1 MSKFKDFFSRK
12 RKVMKLVSYC
22 FSSFLFLGIV
32 GAAIGTGYV
41 AKKDFEEGS
50 DFSKSYN
57 LRYELDLKNTENPNE
72 PKPPPSEEDVKKA
85 LDQAVVAY
93 SKYLNDEQLYTSNIY
108 PEISKDD
115 EGLHAKDDEGLHAF
129 INVTVQNQKIED
141 PRPSAEKDAPK
152 IDKNPVEIY
161 FENIY
166 SSRLS
171 IFYHPA
177 SNNEKNYILTKE
189 DLVNND
195 KSFYLPTNTYENSLF
210 INVDSRVAN
219 EKNGIKEIKEIFKN
233 AADSKEDV
241 KPQPYLYVIND
252 QQGFLNRLNY
262 ILKVAEF
269 SKKYGSTNRYYYD
282 IYNYYFTESEREFA
296 EDYYKFNGNSWRTIP
311 VLEVYNGEAA
321 YDDTGVSHK
330 SLAYGSIFGDIEFN
344 DKHHNFIEG
353 IEDDLDKP
361 LVHTGNLKYSFMK
374 KWIVAILAN
383 GSSDSS
389 GDYTKFFPDK
399 NPIKNTQ
406 DSDDKWIVLTSPTTS
421 RFDTEL
427 LKKEFTTYSF
437 PYPVKDVIYDN
448 FDGDW
453 YELLTGIAG
462 NGAQYNKPTNINEI
476 SISLFNNIMGNTP
489 LMSTLIVLIVVSL
502 LVGIIVSLL
511 YKVPG
516 LYAFGTTSFTTILT
530 MFLLFLGGHQFTVSL
545 AMGLII
551 VLALG
556 AFSVINL
563 FERLKKQIAMTY
575 DMQTSTKRAFMSA
588 IMPCIDLHIIVLL
601 LGIVLTYFGPSI
613 LISTGI
619 VLIIGSLLSFV
630 FNFVFI
636 WIMLW
641 INFGNST
648 NEKHFNVFV
657 WKRNKLVAKL
667 EKKSEQSANLNK
679 MTFFGNQI
687 IENKSKGSKLLN
699 KCFGKTEIFTWKSAI
714 YWGIS
719 LLVAIIGITLLF
731 TIGVH
736 PSYSFYGGTR
746 LVIWYSGD
754 TFDLN
759 NFKTIINEHASW
771 YNISIEGNY
780 VYAYTSQSFSYS
792 EVMAWSLPYDTIRVE
807 TVSNS
812 TIMNFVH
819 KDVNLLLITTA
830 FICLYAFVRLGWT
843 SVIGIFIGT
852 VLPLLLTLSFVTI
865 FQIYFDTY
873 IVYAAI
879 FAFAINA
886 MLVFNVQANINN
898 TWFKEKATDWAC
910 IKKIVNGQINSSL
923 QYFVVIG
930 SISLLSIFASIL
942 CSSVTLTSFNYL
954 ILIAFAISI
963 FSSMF
968 FAPYITSFFVWIK
981 NKYLVN
987 ITSKAL
993 LSKNYDI
1000 IDEEIINGIN
1010 KVNKEKV
1017 YL

>member
-1 MSKFKDFFSRK
+1 MGKFKEFFSRK
-12 RKVMKLVSYC
+12 RKVVKLVSYC

-32 GAAIGTGYV
+32 GSAIGTGYV
-41 AKKDFEEGS
+41 AKKEFEEGA

-72 PKPPPSEEDVKKA
+72 DEPIQSEEDVKKA

-93 SKYLNDEQLYTSNIY
+93 SNYLKDQQLYTSNIY
-108 PEISKDD
+108 PEISKDGSD
-115 EGLHAKDDEGLHAF
+115 LHAF

-161 FENIY
+161 FDSIY

-171 IFYHPA
+171 IFYHPD
-177 SNNEKNYILTKE
+177 SINEKDYILTKD

-195 KSFYLPTNTYENSLF
+195 KSFHLPTNTYENSLF
-210 INVDSRVAN
+210 INVDSRAAN

-233 AADSKEDV
+233 AAESKDDV

-269 SKKYGSTNRYYYD
+269 SHNRYYYD
-282 IYNYYFTESEREFA
+282 IYNYYFTDDEREFA
-296 EDYYKFNGNSWRTIP
+296 EDYYKFNGNSWRKIP
-311 VLEVYNGEAA
+311 DLEVYNGEAA

-344 DKHHNFIEG
+344 HKHHNFIEG
-353 IEDDLDKP
+353 IEDDWDKP
-361 LVHTGNLKYSFMK
+361 LVHTGELKYSFMK

-383 GSSDSS
+383 GSSGSD
-389 GDYTKFFPDK
+389 DYSKFFPDK

-406 DSDDKWIVLTSPTTS
+406 DSNDKWIVLTSPTTS

-437 PYPVKDVIYDN
+437 PYPIKDVTN
-448 FDGDW
+448 SKFDGDW
-453 YELLTGIAG
+453 YNLLTGVAG
-462 NGAQYNKPTNINEI
+462 DGAKYNKATNINEI

-489 LMSTLIVLIVVSL
+489 LMSALIVLIVVSL
-502 LVGIIVSLL
+502 LVGIIISLL

-530 MFLLFLGGHQFTVSL
+530 MLLLFLGGHQFTVSL
-545 AMGLII
+545 AMGLVII
-551 VLALG
+551 LALG
-556 AFSVINL
+556 AISIINL

-613 LISTGI
+613 LISAGI

-630 FNFVFI
+630 FNFIFM

-641 INFGNST
+641 INFGNSA
-648 NEKHFNVFV
+648 NEKDFNVFV
-657 WKRNKLVAKL
+657 WKRNKLIANL
-667 EKKSEQSANLNK
+667 EKKSELNANLNK

-687 IENKSKGSKLLN
+687 IEKKSKGNKLLN
-699 KCFGKTEIFTWKSAI
+699 KCFGKTEIFTWKAAI

-719 LLVAIIGITLLF
+719 LLAVFIGIALLF
-731 TIGVH
+731 TIGVRL
-736 PSYSFYGGTR
+736 SYSFYGGTR
-746 LVIWYSGD
+746 LVVWYGAD

-759 NFKTIINEHASW
+759 AFKTLINEHASW
-771 YNISIEGNY
+771 YNVSVEGNY

-792 EVMAWSLPYDTIRVE
+792 EVMTWLHYDTIRVE

-830 FICLYAFVRLGWT
+830 FICLYAFIRLGWT
-843 SVIGIFIGT
+843 SIIGIFIGT
-852 VLPLLLTLSFVTI
+852 VLPLLLALSFVTI

-886 MLVFNVQANINN
+886 ILVFNVQANINN
-898 TWFKEKATDWAC
+898 TWFKEKGTDWVS
-910 IKKIVNGQINSSL
+910 IKKIVNCQINNSL

-930 SISLLSIFASIL
+930 SISLISIFASIL

-987 ITSKAL
+987 ITSKTL
-993 LSKNYDI
+993 LNKNYDI
-1000 IDEEIINGIN
+1000 IDEEVIDGIN

>member
-1 MSKFKDFFSRK
+1 MGKFKDFFSKK
-12 RKVMKLVSYC
+12 RKVVKLVSYC

-32 GAAIGTGYV
+32 GAAVGTGYV

-57 LRYELDLKNTENPNE
+57 LRYELDLENTENPNE
-72 PKPPPSEEDVKKA
+72 SEPAPSEEDVKKA

-108 PEISKDD
+108 PEISKDNNGD
-115 EGLHAKDDEGLHAF
+115 LHAF

-161 FENIY
+161 FDSIY

-171 IFYHPA
+171 VFYHPD
-177 SNNEKNYILTKE
+177 SNNGKDYILTKE

-195 KSFYLPTNTYENSLF
+195 KSFYLPANTYENSLF
-210 INVDSRVAN
+210 INVDSRAAN
-219 EKNGIKEIKEIFKN
+219 EKNGIKEIKETFKN
-233 AADSKEDV
+233 AADSKDDV

-262 ILKVAEF
+262 ILKVALITKQYPNNE
-269 SKKYGSTNRYYYD
+269 YYSN
-282 IYNYYFTESEREFA
+282 IYNYYFSDDEREFA
-296 EDYYKFNGNSWRTIP
+296 KDYIEFYHYDTGVPQLKSIIP
-311 VLEVYNGEAA
+311 DLDVCNGEAA
-321 YDDTGVSHK
+321 YDDTGTT
-330 SLAYGSIFGDIEFN
+330 LAALHCGSIFSDNNIYI

-389 GDYTKFFPDK
+389 DDYTKFFPDK

-437 PYPVKDVIYDN
+437 PYPVKDVTYDN
-448 FDGDW
+448 FNGDW

-462 NGAQYNKPTNINEI
+462 DGVQYNKPTNINEI

-563 FERLKKQIAMTY
+563 FERLKKQIGMTY

-613 LISTGI
+613 LISAGI
-619 VLIIGSLLSFV
+619 VLIIGSLLSFA
-630 FNFVFI
+630 FNFVFM
-636 WIMLW
+636 WIILW
-641 INFGNST
+641 INFGNSA
-648 NEKHFNVFV
+648 NEKDFNVFV

-667 EKKSEQSANLNK
+667 EKKSEQNANLNK

-719 LLVAIIGITLLF
+719 LLVAIVGITLLF

-759 NFKTIINEHASW
+759 NFKTLINEHASW
-771 YNISIEGNY
+771 YNISVEGNY
-780 VYAYTSQSFSYS
+780 VYAYTSQSFAYS
-792 EVMAWSLPYDTIRVE
+792 EVMTWGLPYDTIRVE

-830 FICLYAFVRLGWT
+830 FICLYAFIRLGWT

-898 TWFKEKATDWAC
+898 TWFKEKATDWVS
-910 IKKIVNGQINSSL
+910 IKKIVNGQINCSL
-923 QYFVVIG
+923 QYFVVVG
-930 SISLLSIFASIL
+930 SISLISIFASIL

-968 FAPYITSFFVWIK
+968 FAPYVTSFFVWIK

-1000 IDEEIINGIN
+1000 IDEEVIDGIN